1 MSTTRATTILSQVLP
16 RSSST
21 PFRYICAPCLR
32 DQQRSI
38 HKARQLSVPEPTPF
52 VPDVKTFLTLIG
64 RGLSA
69 QAGKITTWRKLFTLS
84 SDELRDL
91 GIEPARTRRYL
102 LRWREKFRNG
112 QFGAGGD
119 FKFVKDGTAQ
129 LRVVE
134 VPSLE
139 LPDQQ
144 FVSVNHTPGKT
155 RLVLNVPE
163 NFDTKDLKPL
173 LGPGQTTADL
183 RKPRNYTLKNGF
195 VITGP
200 YAEPMAG
207 HGSSVVRV
215 QVREGMW
222 EDPLGKKVFGGERRR
237 AETLHKLG
245 VAEHRKAIGTAR

>member
-1 MSTTRATTILSQVLP
+1 MSTSRTATSLFQTLPLRTRSTSQ
-16 RSSST
+16 
-21 PFRYICAPCLR
+21 YICAPCLR
-32 DQQRSI
+32 QQQRSI
-38 HKARQLSVPEPTPF
+38 HKTKQLTVPEPTPF

-84 SDELRDL
+84 SDEFREL
-91 GIEPARTRRYL
+91 GIEPVRSRRYL

-119 FKFVKDGTAQ
+119 FKFVKDGTAV

-139 LPDQQ
+139 SAGEQ
-144 FVSVNHTPGKT
+144 FVSVNNTPGKT
-155 RLVLNVPE
+155 KLVLNVPE
-163 NFDTKDLKPL
+163 GFDAKDLKPL
-173 LGPGQTTADL
+173 LGPGQTAKDL
-183 RKPRNYTLKNGF
+183 KKPREYQLRNGF
-195 VITGP
+195 VIAGP

-207 HGSSVVRV
+207 HGSSAVRV
-215 QVREGMW
+215 KVQEGMW

-245 VAEHRKAIGTAR
+245 VAEHRKAIGAAR